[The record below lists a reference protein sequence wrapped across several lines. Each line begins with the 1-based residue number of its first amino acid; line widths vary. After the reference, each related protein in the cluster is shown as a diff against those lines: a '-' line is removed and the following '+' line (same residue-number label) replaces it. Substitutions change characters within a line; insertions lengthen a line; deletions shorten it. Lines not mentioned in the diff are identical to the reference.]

1 MAQQDTPKD
10 GKFELVAQDPGQVK
24 ISGPPRKRQPRLR
37 RSNVEQRTLPGLPT
51 GGEDSE
57 A

>member
-10 GKFELVAQDPGQVK
+10 GKFELAAQVPGQVK
-24 ISGPPRKRQPRLR
+24 ISDPPRKRQPRPR